1 MKRIVPLIFLMLGLL
16 GGSAPE
22 GNRVAATR
30 PSARFAAFDVLIDSG
45 KTPLA
50 AYQVKIVATSGD
62 VTLVG
67 IEGSDQQA
75 FAAAPYYD
83 KRAILSKQIIVA
95 GYSVAGSLPTG
106 KTRVATLMVRIG
118 SSIKPDWHI
127 TLQVAGGADGKQ
139 IPATASIVE
148 HSGENYP

>member
-22 GNRVAATR
+22 ANRVDAAQPG
-30 PSARFAAFDVLIDSG
+30 PSFVAFDVLIDSG

-50 AYQVKIVATSGD
+50 AYQVKIVAISGD

-67 IEGSDQQA
+67 IEGSDQPA

-83 KRAILSKQIIVA
+83 KHAILNKQIIVA
-95 GYSVAGSLPTG
+95 GYSLAGSLPTG
-106 KTRVATLMVRIG
+106 KTRVATLMLRIG
-118 SSIKPDWHI
+118 NGVKPDWHI
-127 TLQVAGGADGKQ
+127 TLQVAGGADGKE
-139 IPATASIVE
+139 IPATASIAE
-148 HSGENYP
+148 HSGGIHQ

>member
-1 MKRIVPLIFLMLGLL
+1 MKRIVPLIFLMFGLL

-22 GNRVAATR
+22 ANHAVATQ
-30 PSARFAAFDVLIDSG
+30 PNVRFAAFDVLIDSG

-50 AYQVKIVATSGD
+50 AYQVKIVTTSGD
-62 VTLVG
+62 ITLVG
-67 IEGSDQQA
+67 IEGSDQPA

-83 KRAILSKQIIVA
+83 KHAILNKQIIVA
-95 GYSVAGSLPTG
+95 GYSLAGSLPTG

-118 SSIKPDWHI
+118 SSIKPDWHV

-148 HSGENYP
+148 HSGENHP

>member
-22 GNRVAATR
+22 ASRINATQ
-30 PSARFAAFDVLIDSG
+30 PNVRFAAFDVLIDSG

-50 AYQVKIVATSGD
+50 AYQVKIVAASGD

-67 IEGSDQQA
+67 IEGSDQPA
-75 FAAAPYYD
+75 FATAPYYD
-83 KRAILSKQIIVA
+83 KHAILNKQIIIA
-95 GYSVAGSLPTG
+95 GYSLAGSLPTG
-106 KTRVATLMVRIG
+106 KTRVATLMVQIG
-118 SSIKPDWHI
+118 SSTKPDWRI
-127 TLQVAGGADGKQ
+127 SLQVAGGADGKQ

-148 HSGENYP
+148 HSGEIRP

>member
-1 MKRIVPLIFLMLGLL
+1 MKRVVPIILFMLGML

-22 GNRVAATR
+22 ANRVDATQPG
-30 PSARFAAFDVLIDSG
+30 PSFVAFDVLIDSG

-50 AYQVKIVATSGD
+50 AYQVRIVATSGD
-62 VTLVG
+62 ITLVG

-95 GYSVAGSLPTG
+95 GYSLAGSLPTG

-118 SSIKPDWHI
+118 SSATPDWHV

-148 HSGENYP
+148 HSGGVHP

>member
-22 GNRVAATR
+22 VNRVDTAQPA
-30 PSARFAAFDVLIDSG
+30 ARFAAFDVLIDSG

-67 IEGSDQQA
+67 IEGSGHPA
-75 FAAAPYYD
+75 FSAAPYYD
-83 KRAILSKQIIVA
+83 KHAILNKQIIVA
-95 GYSVAGSLPTG
+95 AYSLAGSLPTG
-106 KTRVATLMVRIG
+106 KTRVATLMVRLG
-118 SSIKPDWHI
+118 SSTKPDWRI
-127 TLQVAGGADGKQ
+127 TLQVAGGADGKP
-139 IPATASIVE
+139 INAAASIVE
-148 HSGENYP
+148 HSGETHP

>member
-16 GGSAPE
+16 GGSAHE
-22 GNRVAATR
+22 ANRLDASQS
-30 PSARFAAFDVLIDSG
+30 SARFTAFDVLIDSG

-50 AYQVKIVATSGD
+50 AYQVQIVATPGD

-67 IEGSDQQA
+67 VEGSDNPA

-83 KRAILSKQIIVA
+83 KHAILKKQIIVA
-95 GYSVAGSLPTG
+95 GYSLAGSLPTG
-106 KTRVATLMVRIG
+106 KTRVATLMVRLG
-118 SSIKPDWHI
+118 SGAKPDWNV
-127 TLQVAGGADGKQ
+127 TLEVAGGADGKQ

-148 HSGENYP
+148 HSGGTHS

>member
-1 MKRIVPLIFLMLGLL
+1 MLGLL

-22 GNRVAATR
+22 ANRIDATQS
-30 PSARFAAFDVLIDSG
+30 SARFTALDVLVDSG

-67 IEGSDQQA
+67 VEGSDQPA
-75 FAAAPYYD
+75 FSMAPYYE
-83 KRAILSKQIIVA
+83 KHAILNKQFIVA
-95 GYSVAGSLPTG
+95 AYSLAGSLPTG
-106 KTRVATLMVRIG
+106 KTCVATLMVRIG
-118 SSIKPDWHI
+118 SSTKPDWHI
-127 TLQVAGGADGKQ
+127 TLQVAGGADGKK

-148 HSGENYP
+148 HSGGIRS